1 MRGLLSCLILIS
13 QVKDCFGVFSAGS
26 LGPTKHKLF
35 VCQCKLKALFISSNP
50 CSFQLWGVQVCIYMS
65 TKMLWLWLDLIGV
78 IQSFGTVFCNVP
90 RLVTVESESLD
101 SQCDSALSHRS
112 PSHLF
117 FYHQELLEH
126 FLLHTLSLVA
136 HSPLLGLHMARKR
149 GGTTK
154 TKSNTAALIWN
165 AWRDNKGEDWKVE
178 RRKNTICTV
187 LPLSLAKSMCYLSFV
202 SFLFRFSSLYIGQ

>member
-117 FYHQELLEH
+117 F
-126 FLLHTLSLVA
+126 LSSRA
-136 HSPLLGLHMARKR
+136 LGAFSSSYSVF
-149 GGTTK
+149 GGTR
-154 TKSNTAALIWN
+154 SP
-165 AWRDNKGEDWKVE
+165 AWASHGKKERWHNQNQEQHCCFDLKCLARQQRRRLKGWK
-178 RRKNTICTV
+178 KKKHYMHSSASI
-187 LPLSLAKSMCYLSFV
+187 
-202 SFLFRFSSLYIGQ
+202 FS